1 MAVDEVERLPSLAS
15 LPPIFVSRAFTGLA
29 ADIEPYLSMRYAGK
43 GRVAWRRRVEEGFVY
58 AYFGPMD
65 LKQREDSWMVAYNI
79 PFRFLKDGIEDC
91 ARRGL
96 LRKVPLSLNLTVSDV
111 YLVET
116 TEGLLALNMS
126 EETKKLGSD
135 TGRIEIP
142 GRSLIKIK

>member
-1 MAVDEVERLPSLAS
+1 
-15 LPPIFVSRAFTGLA
+15 VSRAFTGLA

-43 GRVAWRRRVEEGFVY
+43 GRVAWRRRVGEGFVY

-96 LRKVPLSLNLTVSDV
+96 LSKVPLSLNLAVSDV

-116 TEGLLALNMS
+116 TGGLLALNMS
-126 EETKKLGSD
+126 DETKTVETQ
-135 TGRIEIP
+135 TGRTAIP
-142 GRSLIKIK
+142 CRTLLKIK